1 MINIDSEQGRIGE
14 LWWVNSDPQPIE
26 KSIPAVIGILD
37 LGMMVRAKFI
47 RWGTWGLGRNI
58 RIVMEPINDRF

>member
-14 LWWVNSDPQPIE
+14 LWWINSDPQPIK

-37 LGMMVRAKFI
+37 LGMMVRARFI

-58 RIVMEPINDRF
+58 RIVMEPIDDHF